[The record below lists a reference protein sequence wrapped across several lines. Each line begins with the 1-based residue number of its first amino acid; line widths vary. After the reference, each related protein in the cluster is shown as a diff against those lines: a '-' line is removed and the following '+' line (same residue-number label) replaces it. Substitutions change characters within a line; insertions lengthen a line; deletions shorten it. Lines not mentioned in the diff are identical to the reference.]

1 MPFEGVAQ
9 RDALKTPKLMQF
21 ATLKLRICANQVNCF
36 LHPELPL
43 LKNRNNTTD
52 DFKNLKSVGI
62 S

>member
-1 MPFEGVAQ
+1 LCKSG
-9 RDALKTPKLMQF
+9 
-21 ATLKLRICANQVNCF
+21 
-36 LHPELPL
+36 ELFFTSRAAS